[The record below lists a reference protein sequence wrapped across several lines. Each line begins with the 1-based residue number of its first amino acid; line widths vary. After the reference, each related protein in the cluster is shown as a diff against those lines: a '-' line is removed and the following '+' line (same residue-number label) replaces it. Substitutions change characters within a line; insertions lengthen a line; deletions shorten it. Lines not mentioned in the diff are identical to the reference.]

1 MEPKDNYLSL
11 ASTMPPSRNSLVGSK
26 SDIKSRTYM
35 MKKKNLNAETPN
47 KAKTASRKYDTVG
60 SPRRIEP
67 FKSIPQAQA

>member
-1 MEPKDNYLSL
+1 
-11 ASTMPPSRNSLVGSK
+11 
-26 SDIKSRTYM
+26 M

-60 SPRRIEP
+60 RPRRIEP